1 MNRTEQIRLGCSKQE
16 NPRGSWVFL
25 RFLFSAIHNHR
36 IFCWA
41 DVGKNPEMPRFS
53 WLLLGWISICRAP
66 MLLCASYFLGSVRRS
81 GRKGKYYAICLL
93 LFQWNFSL
101 SLALSLFAAPGSC
114 YFESQHKIRPMN
126 LKAEL
131 SSADS
136 NCPFISYVDSLVF
149 AYVDSLFFLLGFFLA
164 GKSPK
169 RASRAASS
177 ISACRAASSCV
188 IKSTNDGKK
197 IKSDETS

>member
-1 MNRTEQIRLGCSKQE
+1 MRFIF
-16 NPRGSWVFL
+16 PRERKEILEEGEIL
-25 RFLFSAIHNHR
+25 CH
-36 IFCWA
+36 
-41 DVGKNPEMPRFS
+41 MPS
-53 WLLLGWISICRAP
+53 SISMELL
-66 MLLCASYFLGSVRRS
+66 
-81 GRKGKYYAICLL
+81 
-93 LFQWNFSL
+93 SL
-101 SLALSLFAAPGSC
+101 SRSLALSLFAAPGSC